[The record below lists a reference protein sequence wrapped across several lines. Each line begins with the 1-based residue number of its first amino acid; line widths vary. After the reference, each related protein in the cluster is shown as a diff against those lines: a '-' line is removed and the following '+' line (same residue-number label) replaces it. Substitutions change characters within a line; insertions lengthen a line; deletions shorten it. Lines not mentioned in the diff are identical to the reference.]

1 MRLPGPLTIRAFS
14 SLPRSSSLFEAGGAG
29 GTSMLQSLEAQ
40 DRVLQ
45 QLYEGA
51 WPPRTPVPFVR
62 SMTESA
68 RTGVRD
74 LEVDVAVCGG
84 TLGLL
89 LACTLQLKGHRVV
102 VLEAGPLRG
111 RAQDWNTSEEELQTL
126 ITMGCLTQDELKL
139 VAPFSFGPMSCRFGP
154 SPTFDLQ
161 LQGVLDVAVSPTALL
176 ECVRRRFEAAGG
188 LVLERTLVTEVRIYA
203 DGAELALAGPDEGS
217 ATRILHSRLVVDCM
231 GHRSPIALQQ
241 RDGQRPDGVCVQVGS
256 CVRGA
261 WATQR
266 RAGDFFVTH
275 TDAQRAGPQRNARVQ
290 YFWQVRA
297 FTAPFRIRS
306 VPVCTDWLL
315 ASIPGSSR

>member
-1 MRLPGPLTIRAFS
+1 
-14 SLPRSSSLFEAGGAG
+14 
-29 GTSMLQSLEAQ
+29 
-40 DRVLQ
+40 
-45 QLYEGA
+45 
-51 WPPRTPVPFVR
+51 
-62 SMTESA
+62 
-68 RTGVRD
+68 

-126 ITMGCLTQDELKL
+126 ITMGCLTQDELQL

-203 DGAELALAGPDEGS
+203 DGAELALEGPDEGGAS
-217 ATRILHSRLVVDCM
+217 RILHSHLVVDCM

-275 TDAQRAGPQRNARVQ
+275 TDAQRAGPQCNARVQ
-290 YFWQVRA
+290 YFWQVLSPRFPSHPLGA
-297 FTAPFRIRS
+297 RPFPSLPFSSLPFPSLTFSSLPICSLPVCTDGPLKGRS
-306 VPVCTDWLL
+306 VPV
-315 ASIPGSSR
+315 SSR